1 MYILNSG
8 DITINRTSQLGN
20 TKLSLQCDP
29 AQEGIAVNLNQTSGI
44 STAFA
49 IWNTGG
55 EIFNLAQDTDSTPD
69 LIFKIKNT
77 GESAPVEKVRFASY
91 GKVGIGTD
99 DPDSLLHLY
108 SHNPF
113 IKLEASVG
121 DQWSQLAQIGSNL
134 KIRLRN
140 GSNNGTFAIQG
151 YGGGTP
157 TNFVN
162 VDEDGKVGIGT
173 CLLYTSDAADE

>member
-1 MYILNSG
+1 
-8 DITINRTSQLGN
+8 
-20 TKLSLQCDP
+20 
-29 AQEGIAVNLNQTSGI
+29 
-44 STAFA
+44 A

-55 EIFNLAQDTDSTPD
+55 EIFNLAQYADSTPD
-69 LIFKIKNT
+69 LVFKIKNS
-77 GESAPVEKVRFASY
+77 GESAPVEKVRFASD

-113 IKLEASVG
+113 IKLETPVG

-151 YGGGTP
+151 YGGGTS

-162 VDEDGKVGIGT
+162 VDSDGKVGIGT
-173 CLLYTSDAADE
+173 NNPSVKLHVTEDEAGTTHLPTFNAATRFVVSDTINPSSFNAIAI